1 MEDNKLQNIKKKGL
15 GRGLGALIPS
25 AEPVKPESRPF
36 LMAGIEEVRPN
47 PFQPRKKVKDASIDQ
62 LADSIK
68 EKGIIQP
75 LLVRKVEDG
84 YELIAG
90 ERRWRAAQ
98 KAGITEIPIL
108 IREADP
114 SSRLEL
120 ALIENIQRENLNPVE
135 EAEAYQRLIQEFNL
149 SQEEVGRR
157 VGKDR
162 STVANFLR
170 LLRLPHWIQEKITE
184 GALSLGHAK
193 CLLSL
198 ESAGEQTK
206 LTEMVIEK
214 GISVRDLERLLKKKD
229 HIPKNKSIK
238 PVSSDS
244 ISDEEWLKDLVR
256 RYKTRIKLK
265 RKKKGGLLEIHFHSE
280 EDLIRIVDMLM
291 PGGQPEP

>member
-1 MEDNKLQNIKKKGL
+1 MEDNKLLTIKKKGL

-25 AEPVKPESRPF
+25 AEPVKPDQRPF

-47 PFQPRKKVKDASIDQ
+47 PFQPRKKVKDASIEQ
-62 LADSIK
+62 LAESIK

-98 KAGITEIPIL
+98 KAGMTEVPIL

-157 VGKDR
+157 VAKDR
-162 STVANFLR
+162 STIANFLR
-170 LLRLPHWIQEKITE
+170 LLKLSPWIREKIAE
-184 GALSLGHAK
+184 GALTFGHAK

-198 ESAGEQTK
+198 ESALEQTK
-206 LTEMVIEK
+206 LTELVIEK
-214 GISVRDLERLLKKKD
+214 GISVRELERIIRKKD
-229 HIPKNKSIK
+229 QLSPKKSNK
-238 PVSSDS
+238 PVDNLK
-244 ISDEEWLKDLVR
+244 IDDEEWIKDLVR

-265 RKKKGGLLEIHFHSE
+265 RKNKGGHLEIHFHSE
-280 EDLIRIVDMLM
+280 EELMRIVDILM
-291 PGGQPEP
+291 PGGQQEL